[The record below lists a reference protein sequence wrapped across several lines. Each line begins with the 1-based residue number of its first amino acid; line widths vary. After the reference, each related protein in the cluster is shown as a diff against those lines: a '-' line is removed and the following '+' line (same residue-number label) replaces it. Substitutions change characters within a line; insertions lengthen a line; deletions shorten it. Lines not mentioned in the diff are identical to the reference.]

1 MKETEKQ
8 KGRKPDTPSAS
19 TSDNGIWQDPRFAHL
34 VSDPRFRN
42 IHKSTK
48 TTKIDSRFKSMFKDD
63 KFKVKY
69 SVDKYGRRV
78 NKTSTDDLEKYY
90 DLSSDEDDVEDEQ
103 RKEEAQLLNDGGNV
117 NEKHESDE
125 EITDDI
131 KAKLQDITVDY
142 ARGEIP
148 LLSDSSSDDD
158 LTDDENEPELFIEH
172 VWGELDNDA
181 PRTDDSTYRLA
192 CCNMDWDRIRASDI
206 MVLCNSFLPP
216 GGTINSVTIYPSDY
230 GKERMAEEESK
241 GPQELIEKKLDSESE
256 YDSSDSDAG
265 NENDEEGSDYHME
278 KLRQYQLNRLKY
290 YYAVIECNSVSTAD
304 KLYAEC
310 DGLEYESTATKLDLR
325 FIPDDMTFDDEP
337 KDVCTE
343 RPDLNKYKPRLFTT
357 TALQQAKVFQFE
369 FYFECKKNSI
379 FIVSASSLKSG

>member
-1 MKETEKQ
+1 MKEKNSKPNKTEE
-8 KGRKPDTPSAS
+8 AS
-19 TSDNGIWQDPRFAHL
+19 TSDGNNAIWKDARFAHL

-48 TTKIDSRFKSMFKDD
+48 TTKIDKRFKSMFEDD

-78 NKTSTDDLEKYY
+78 NKTSTEDLEKYY
-90 DLSSDEDDVEDEQ
+90 DLSSEDEEEVEEEK
-103 RKEEAQLLNDGGNV
+103 RKEEAQLIKDGGDV
-117 NEKHESDE
+117 NDLHESDE

-131 KAKLQDITVDY
+131 KAKLQDMSVDY

-148 LLSDSSSDDD
+148 LRSDSSSDDESS
-158 LTDDENEPELFIEH
+158 DDENSRELFIEH

-181 PRTDDSTYRLA
+181 PCTEESTRRLA

-216 GGTINSVTIYPSDY
+216 GGSILSVKIYPSEY

-241 GPQELIEKKLDSESE
+241 GPQELTENKLNSDSEI
-256 YDSSDSDAG
+256 DSSDSEAVDD
-265 NENDEEGSDYHME
+265 NEEGVDYHME
-278 KLRQYQLNRLKY
+278 KLRQYQMNRLKY
-290 YYAVIECNSVSTAD
+290 YYAVIECNSVSAAD

-325 FIPDDMTFDDEP
+325 FIPEDMTFDDEP

-343 RPDLNKYKPRLFTT
+343 MPDINKYKPRLFTT
-357 TALQQAKVFQFE
+357 TALQQAKVHTTITLT
-369 FYFECKKNSI
+369 NSI
-379 FIVSASSLKSG
+379 GGRL